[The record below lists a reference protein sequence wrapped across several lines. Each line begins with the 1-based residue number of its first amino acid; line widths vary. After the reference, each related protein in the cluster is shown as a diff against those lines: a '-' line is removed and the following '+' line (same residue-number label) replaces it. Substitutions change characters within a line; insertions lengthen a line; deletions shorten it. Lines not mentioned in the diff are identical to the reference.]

1 MHVTQQLA
9 EFVCARSTARPT
21 PEAREAALRCL
32 LDLLASAAAGFP
44 VPAAVAARR
53 AAPALFRGGKAS
65 VWFAGQSLAAAGAAF
80 CNAAAASALDL
91 DDGNRLARGHPGAA
105 VIPAALATAEETSA
119 DAEALLAAIV
129 TGYDVAI
136 AVAAERG
143 FYARSGLW
151 CGYGAVAAAAALRG
165 TPADRIA
172 HALAIS
178 GATAPNLLNVADG
191 TPYPPSLGND
201 VKEGIPWATAS
212 ALAALKLA
220 EAGST
225 GPLDL
230 LDHAPHHRA
239 AGIAV
244 RLAGPPAVCATYFKF
259 HCCCRHVHAPIE
271 ALLAIMAAHALPPQ
285 AIEAVEVHTY
295 RGAFNLSNRV
305 EPANLVDVQYSI
317 SYCLGLVALDG
328 AGALLPLRES
338 VLHRPEV
345 STFARKISL
354 HLDPAV
360 DSRFPAESLAR
371 VVVTAGRHRIESP
384 LTHPRGEANDP
395 PSWQDLEEKLRLAS
409 AHVIGPAEQERLL
422 ATVGQLRDGQLP
434 RLVDL
439 LAMAA
444 PREQSAEAVAK

>member
-9 EFVCARSTARPT
+9 EFVRSRRSAPPA

-53 AAPALFRGGKAS
+53 AAPALFRAGTAS
-65 VWFAGQSLAAAGAAF
+65 VWFAGQSLSAAGAAF

-105 VIPAALATAEETSA
+105 VIPAALATAEDTGA

-151 CGYGAVAAAAALRG
+151 CGYGAVAAAAALRR
-165 TPADRIA
+165 TPADRLA

-178 GATAPNLLNVADG
+178 GMTAPDLLSVADG

-201 VKEGIPWATAS
+201 VKEGIPWATAT
-212 ALAALKLA
+212 ALAALELA

-239 AGIAV
+239 AGIFA
-244 RLAGPPAVCATYFKF
+244 RLAGPPAVAATYFKF
-259 HCCCRHVHAPIE
+259 HCCCRHIHAPIE
-271 ALLAIMAAHALPPQ
+271 ALLAVMADHSLPPQ
-285 AIEAVEVHTY
+285 AIDAVEVHTY

-305 EPANLVDVQYSI
+305 APANLVDVQYSI
-317 SYCLGLVALDG
+317 PYCLGLIALEG
-328 AGALLPLRES
+328 AEALLPLEES
-338 VLHRPEV
+338 VVHRPEV
-345 STFARKISL
+345 TAFARKVSL
-354 HLDPAV
+354 HLDPAI

-371 VVVTAGRHRIESP
+371 IVVTAGGGRFSSR
-384 LTHPRGEANDP
+384 LTHPRGEAFEP
-395 PSWQDLEEKLRLAS
+395 PSWQEFEDKFSLASGRFLGSADRKAMLAAIGELRQGRLA
-409 AHVIGPAEQERLL
+409 P
-422 ATVGQLRDGQLP
+422 LRDLLHTDPGTISPHGQ
-434 RLVDL
+434 
-439 LAMAA
+439 
-444 PREQSAEAVAK
+444 E

>member
-9 EFVCARSTARPT
+9 EFVCARRAARPT
-21 PEAREAALRCL
+21 REAREAALRCL

-44 VPAAVAARR
+44 VSAAVAARR
-53 AAPALFRGGKAS
+53 AAPALFRDGTAS

-105 VIPAALATAEETSA
+105 VIPAALATAEETGA

-151 CGYGAVAAAAALRG
+151 CGYGAVAAAAALRR
-165 TPADRIA
+165 TPADRLA

-178 GATAPNLLNVADG
+178 GMTAPDLLSVTDG

-201 VKEGIPWATAS
+201 VKEGIPWATAT
-212 ALAALKLA
+212 ALAALELA

-239 AGIAV
+239 ADIVA
-244 RLAGPPAVCATYFKF
+244 RLAGPPAVAATYFKF
-259 HCCCRHVHAPIE
+259 HCCCRHIHAPIE
-271 ALLAIMAAHALPPQ
+271 ALLAVMADHSLAPQ
-285 AIEAVEVHTY
+285 AIDAVEVHTY

-305 EPANLVDVQYSI
+305 APANLVDVQYSI
-317 SYCLGLVALDG
+317 PYCLGLIALEG
-328 AGALLPLRES
+328 AEALLPLEES
-338 VLHRPEV
+338 VVNRPEV
-345 STFARKISL
+345 TAFAHKVSL
-354 HLDPAV
+354 HLDPAI

-371 VVVTAGRHRIESP
+371 IVVTASGRRFRSR
-384 LTHPRGEANDP
+384 LTHPRGEAFEP
-395 PSWQDLEEKLRLAS
+395 PSWQEFEDKFSLASGRFLGSADRKAMLAAIGELRQGRLA
-409 AHVIGPAEQERLL
+409 P
-422 ATVGQLRDGQLP
+422 LRDLLQTDPGTISPHGQ
-434 RLVDL
+434 
-439 LAMAA
+439 A
-444 PREQSAEAVAK
+444 